1 MNHQYVRRFR
11 MEIDFL
17 KSPIAAPTL
26 PEGYRW
32 VPWQSILVNR
42 HAAVK
47 YQSFCAE
54 FDSRV
59 FPCLG
64 EVAGCHRLMQ
74 EIARHDTFLPEATW
88 LIARDNE
95 FSSKLDDCGT
105 IQGLG
110 PTEDLGAVQNVGV
123 APEHRGLGLGRA
135 LVLQSLHGF
144 RLVGKRRVFLEVTAD
159 NRPAVELY
167 RSIGFEVTRTMFKML
182 HPDPI
187 PAY

>member
-11 MEIDFL
+11 MEIDFS
-17 KSPIAAPTL
+17 KVAIATPQL

-32 VPWQSILVNR
+32 IAWQSILVDR

-64 EVAGCHRLMQ
+64 EAAGCHRLMQ
-74 EIARHDTFLPEATW
+74 EIARHETFLPEATW
-88 LIARDNE
+88 LIARKNE
-95 FSSKLDDCGT
+95 FSSKLADCGT
-105 IQGLG
+105 IQGLV

-123 APEHRGLGLGRA
+123 VPEHRGLGLGRA
-135 LVLQSLHGF
+135 LVLQSLVGF
-144 RLVGKRRVFLEVTAD
+144 RKCGMRRVFLEVTAD
-159 NRPAVELY
+159 NGPAVELY

-187 PAY
+187 PAF